1 MIPPSIHWEHFFH
14 HLGVLVYFHGI
25 EIELDFSEAIVYI
38 SWQSFI
44 YCLLDSFILSSEE
57 TVMYFYFHL
66 EREEKT
72 EVPLGRDWFL
82 AHLSNSFFFNHN
94 NFYLWKREGFWGIQ
108 FIYVSTS
115 FYNTL

>member
-25 EIELDFSEAIVYI
+25 EIELDFSEASVYI

-57 TVMYFYFHL
+57 TELVMYFYFHL

-82 AHLSNSFFFNHN
+82 AHLSNSFFF
-94 NFYLWKREGFWGIQ
+94 LSQ
-108 FIYVSTS
+108 
-115 FYNTL
+115 